1 MNVQHLSASGR
12 KWVATM
18 GRIYTSERIAPI
30 ISRAARVASER
41 GGRVITRDDLNEA
54 VDLIAQQELVRACMN
69 EVVWE

>member
-18 GRIYTSERIAPI
+18 GRIYPGDLLASI
-30 ISRAARVASER
+30 ITRAARVASER
-41 GGRVITRDDLNEA
+41 GGRVVTRDDLNEA
-54 VDLIAQQELVRACMN
+54 LDIIAQQEVVRACMN